1 MGHLKLPSC
10 LLQVGHSGRSKQGGV
25 FGFTSGK
32 WADTDA
38 DMQQADEEL
47 MLQLAPGQDRC
58 LSVPSEA
65 KALLRV
71 TIRLKRRA
79 ALQHHDRVL
88 LEAVFCGRC
97 LPARLLMAGREVA
110 ASSSSGEAMALDL
123 GSLAKEEEGMLAV
136 VEADVSAGVD
146 VRLPAAGTLRLNL
159 WSAEEEA
166 GSAGASRL
174 LASERILLLPEDC
187 ALAAQEVSSCC
198 NDDLLADLTIVVES
212 AFVGSYKQLASP
224 PFTDCRVLQSTAED
238 LLDWAVAGNC
248 TATALLLRQCAS
260 RNAEQCQGAGSTADQ
275 QQHMSQNYDKVGPCR
290 QAASQPSLEG
300 QKAAAVPQQP
310 EMMRQAQR
318 SAVRLQAVV
327 QRSFELPIPA
337 AWAALIVLHPLLSVT
352 YNSIRFG
359 YSECGWPLAVIH
371 QCPAELPAYF
381 LCLKCC
387 TLLPLSSLSFDN
399 PSSICLQNSPSLSIS
414 PSIPPPTLRS
424 CFCTPQ
430 RLPASLIQPH
440 AGGSAH
446 PSAGPLPCG
455 CGVRAAGSSSA
466 TSAWCSTCSA
476 WH

>member
-1 MGHLKLPSC
+1 M
-10 LLQVGHSGRSKQGGV
+10 

-32 WADTDA
+32 WAGIDAGVTDDVIGTPH
-38 DMQQADEEL
+38 DMEPMLEL
-47 MLQLAPGQDRC
+47 LPGQDRC
-58 LSVPSEA
+58 LSSPPEA

-71 TIRLKRRA
+71 TILLNRRVA
-79 ALQHHDRVL
+79 SQRHGRVL
-88 LEAVFCGRC
+88 LEAVFCGHR
-97 LPARLLMAGREVA
+97 LPARLLMAGRQVA
-110 ASSSSGEAMALDL
+110 ASSSSGEAMPLDL
-123 GSLAKEEEGMLAV
+123 GSLAKEEEDGMLAV
-136 VEADVSAGVD
+136 VEVD
-146 VRLPAAGTLRLNL
+146 ISTGGDARLPAVGTLRLNL